1 MTRREKTERSALWA
15 AWGDALGFMTEFAP
29 DPKAVRQRV
38 GDSKVV
44 ATKPWTRR
52 LGGQYGIDAWLP
64 AGCYSDDTQLRL
76 ATGRSIR
83 ADGRFD
89 VRSFAK
95 VELVVWQAYALGG
108 GRSTRAAAGNL
119 VQKSRDWLS
128 NFYAAGGIRYQDA
141 GGNGAAMRIQPHVWA
156 ARDLSK
162 PTVFLGDV
170 LRNTITTHGHPMAM
184 IGAALHAVTLARTL
198 ETGHVPSPDKWPAL
212 LDGLEIL
219 PSIVD
224 EDEELHAY
232 WAPAWQN
239 VTRTSIDR
247 AITGA
252 LNEARLE
259 LDIVRRLADTDVRT
273 AYEEMVLA
281 TRATNETTR
290 GSATKTALLAL
301 ALAWLRREQPAEG
314 LLEAA
319 NVLRSDTDSIASMAG
334 AILGVVAGTGPPSP
348 VLDADYITREANR
361 LAAIAEGRDAES
373 FGYPDP
379 ARWKPPTATLDLV
392 GTVGDRLGLVGLGP
406 LSPNGREWQDH
417 GRSPATWHW
426 GHLDF
431 GQSVL
436 IKRRPAPGP
445 LDRTMVGRLYYS
457 GVAPPH
463 IPGRVEVEQELPL
476 DKELPVDK
484 ELPRPKGD
492 EMDRSAQ
499 RTANSTASM
508 RDGAWAEPPTV
519 DDAYEDVR
527 KHEFDEELVG
537 RYLLMFAARPRDGH
551 ALAMAFGALVAKA
564 WGTRAKR

>member
-1 MTRREKTERSALWA
+1 MSRREQTERSALWA
-15 AWGDALGFMTEFAP
+15 AWGDAVGYITEFAP
-29 DPKAVRQRV
+29 DTKAVRQRV
-38 GDSKVV
+38 GDTKVV

-52 LGGQYGIDAWLP
+52 LGGQYGIDASLP

-89 VRSFAK
+89 VRGFAK

-108 GRSTRAAAGNL
+108 GRSTRAAAANL

-128 NFYAAGGIRYQDA
+128 NFYAVGSVRYHDA

-162 PTVFLGDV
+162 PTTYLGDV

-184 IGAALHAVTLARTL
+184 VGAALHAVMLARTL
-198 ETGHVPSPDKWPAL
+198 ETAHVPSPDKWLAL
-212 LDGLEIL
+212 FDGLEIL
-219 PSIVD
+219 PSIIH
-224 EDEELHAY
+224 EDEELHAF
-232 WAPAWQN
+232 WAPAWQDIGK
-239 VTRTSIDR
+239 TSIDR
-247 AITGA
+247 AINAA
-252 LNEARLE
+252 LSEARLE
-259 LDIVRRLADTDVRT
+259 LDVIRRLADTDART

-290 GSATKTALLAL
+290 GSATKTAFLAM

-334 AILGVVAGTGPPSP
+334 AILGAVAGSDPPSL
-348 VLDADYITREANR
+348 VLDAEYISREANR
-361 LAAIAEGRDAES
+361 LTAIAEDRGAES

-379 ARWKPPTATLDLV
+379 ARWKAPTATLDLV
-392 GTVGDRLGLVGLGP
+392 GKVGDRLGLAGLGL
-406 LSPNGREWQDH
+406 LSANGREWQDH

-436 IKRRPAPGP
+436 IKRRPTPGP
-445 LDRTMVGRLYYS
+445 LDRSMIGRLYYS
-457 GVAPPH
+457 GTPPLET
-463 IPGRVEVEQELPL
+463 PESRNSVEQLLPF
-476 DKELPVDK
+476 
-484 ELPRPKGD
+484 KGAD
-492 EMDRSAQ
+492 EPAVATSEVNQA
-499 RTANSTASM
+499 STVT
-508 RDGAWAEPPTV
+508 RDGTWLEAPTV
-519 DDAYEDVR
+519 DDAFEDVR
-527 KHEFDEELVG
+527 KHDFDSAVVG
-537 RYLLMFAARPRDGH
+537 RHFLNFAARPNDGH
-551 ALAMAFGALVAKA
+551 SLAMAFSAMVAKA
-564 WGTRAKR
+564 WGTRRSKR